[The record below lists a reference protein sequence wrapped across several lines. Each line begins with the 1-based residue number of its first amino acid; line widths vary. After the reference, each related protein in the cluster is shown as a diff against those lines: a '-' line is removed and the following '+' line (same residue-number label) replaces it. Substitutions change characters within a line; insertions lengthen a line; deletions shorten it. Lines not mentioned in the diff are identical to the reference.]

1 MIKFL
6 ESDRASKCITPKRY
20 GRKTQVTL
28 ETATLG
34 GWLCGIGA
42 DSGLQRCAPGLER
55 RSPHLRRW
63 RGGAFL
69 RRNLAWPNQS
79 RLVRCRCPGLP
90 TTRVI
95 QLPRPGEHSGS
106 VAQSNSLDC
115 GSGDRSGFCQ
125 NAAHTTPLRYRPGR
139 YAIDR
144 LNLVLRLVRA
154 GAVGRFVQSRPR
166 CFSARLRSSAC

>member
-1 MIKFL
+1 MEEKPRSLWKLRLLAVGCAVLALIVVYSVALLVSNDVRLIYADGAVVLFCAAIWL
-6 ESDRASKCITPKRY
+6 
-20 GRKTQVTL
+20 GRTKVDWF
-28 ETATLG
+28 A
-34 GWLCGIGA
+34 A
-42 DSGLQRCAPGLER
+42 VV
-55 RSPHLRRW
+55 
-63 RGGAFL
+63 
-69 RRNLAWPNQS
+69 
-79 RLVRCRCPGLP
+79 LVLP